1 MMGHFLAS
9 LLFLGA
15 LSAAQVNSYCV
26 EKGKNI
32 ALEGKASQI
41 SVYHTS
47 GNAIN
52 AIDGNRDGAYRMK
65 SCILTKSDTSPWW
78 TVDLYEPQ
86 RIGAVV
92 VVNRKDCCW
101 DRLKGA
107 EVRIGNAT
115 WNQNPV
121 CGTIT
126 ETEPGLVTRICC
138 PGMVGRYVS
147 VVIPDREEILNL
159 CEVEIYPEG
168 IEKQCVT

>member
-1 MMGHFLAS
+1 MRHFLAS
-9 LLFLGA
+9 LLFVGA
-15 LSAAQVNSYCV
+15 LGISLVDSYCV

-32 ALEGKASQI
+32 ARDGKPSQI
-41 SVYHTS
+41 SVYHFN
-47 GNAIN
+47 GAAQN
-52 AIDGNRDGAYRMK
+52 AIDGNREGVYRKK
-65 SCILTKSDTSPWW
+65 SCILTKSEFSPWW
-78 TVDLYEPQ
+78 RVDLHEPQ
-86 RIGAVV
+86 KIGAVV

-115 WNQNPV
+115 RNENPV

-126 ETEPGLVTRICC
+126 EAEPGLVTRLCC

-147 VVIPDREEILNL
+147 IVISGREEILNL

-168 IEKQCVT
+168 IEKSCV